1 MRSGKDFLSTVA
13 DGNQTAFTRT
23 FCTEGIVVY
32 LLFKLARQMVGKGDT
47 CEIVFAV
54 GIRKTGIFAGN
65 MDTDVEGDVKRI
77 SLYMIDSQCIF
88 AKSIYS
94 FRTLISRINIF
105 LSIFCNNC
113 LKSSA
118 GFHVTS
124 FFLLL

>member
-1 MRSGKDFLSTVA
+1 MA

-65 MDTDVEGDVKRI
+65 MDTDV
-77 SLYMIDSQCIF
+77 
-88 AKSIYS
+88 
-94 FRTLISRINIF
+94 
-105 LSIFCNNC
+105 
-113 LKSSA
+113 
-118 GFHVTS
+118 
-124 FFLLL
+124 